1 MADERTGSE
10 GVGRRVRTVRKL
22 AGLTQEQLANKAHVS
37 ASLVRHVEQGRIPAS
52 PAFVAATAR
61 ALRVSVPELYH
72 DSTPRLGTERA
83 GVAELETTIMAGFAP
98 PDTPDDPGTLTLD
111 SLAARVGEVAELQR
125 HGRYEVSSEQLP
137 TLIDD
142 LRALT
147 ADRPDERVH
156 RLLSRAYGIAAIALH
171 RLGSTVAEQAGER
184 AATTARHSGD
194 PLLAAAADVEVGY
207 RLLHR
212 GAYRAA
218 DRLAARA
225 RDSVADL
232 PVTVDSLSVRGYS
245 HLSAAI
251 AAARAGDAD
260 GSTDHLRAAG
270 EYAAHV
276 PDGSDRYDT
285 AFSPSNVIMHAVSA
299 AVEMGDGTT
308 AIGRNAPVQAAMPSR
323 RAHHHVDL
331 ARAYL
336 LHGDRGSTLTELHAA
351 RAAAPTLTRYH
362 PMVSETVRVLAE
374 TDRRRTAGLAEFAVW
389 AGIAV

>member
-1 MADERTGSE
+1 MADEQAGQRTQ

-22 AGLTQEQLANKAHVS
+22 AGLTQEQLANRAYVS
-37 ASLVRHVEQGRIPAS
+37 ASLVRHVEQGRMPAS
-52 PAFVAATAR
+52 PAFVAAAAR

-98 PDTPDDPGTLTLD
+98 PDTQDIPGTLD
-111 SLAARVGEVAELQR
+111 SLAARVAEVAELQR
-125 HGRYEVSSEQLP
+125 HGRYDMTSEQLP
-137 TLIDD
+137 TIIDD
-142 LRALT
+142 LRAL
-147 ADRPDERVH
+147 AVDSHDERAYQ
-156 RLLSRAYGIAAIALH
+156 LLSRAYGAAAICLH
-171 RLGSTVAEQAGER
+171 RLGSAVAEQAGER

-194 PLLAAAADVEVGY
+194 PLLAAVADVEVGY

-218 DRLAARA
+218 DRLATLA

-232 PVTVDSLSVRGYS
+232 PVTVDTLSVRGYS

-260 GSTDHLRAAG
+260 TSADHLRAAS

-285 AFSPSNVIMHAVSA
+285 AFSPSNVVMHSVSA
-299 AVEMGDGTT
+299 AVEMGDGTA
-308 AIGRNAPVQAAMPSR
+308 AITRDAPIVAAMPSR
-323 RAHHHVDL
+323 RAHHHVDM
-331 ARAYL
+331 ARAFL
-336 LHGDRGSTLTELHAA
+336 LHGDRDRTLAELRAA
-351 RAAAPTLTRYH
+351 RAAAPQLTRYH
-362 PMVSETVRVLAE
+362 PMVSETARVLAE
-374 TDRRRTAGLAEFAVW
+374 TDRRRTAGLSEFATW